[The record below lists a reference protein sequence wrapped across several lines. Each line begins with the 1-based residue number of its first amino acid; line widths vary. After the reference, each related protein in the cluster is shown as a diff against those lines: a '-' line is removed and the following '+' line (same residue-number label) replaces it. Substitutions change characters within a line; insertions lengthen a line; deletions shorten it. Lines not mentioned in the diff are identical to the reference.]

1 MAETDDTKHLTIA
14 IDGPAASGKSTVA
27 LELARRLNLLLV
39 DSGSMY
45 RAVTLLAI
53 ESGIPVDDEDALAR
67 IAVEVR
73 SSFRLRLRVGET
85 LRIFIGERDVTE
97 DVRSKQVGDAV
108 SPVSEVP
115 AVREEMVGL
124 QQYLVEGLG
133 AVMEG
138 RDIGTTVLPDAQ
150 VKIFLEAPPEERAR
164 RRFAELESK
173 GMEVSG
179 EEVAGE
185 IEKRDRIDSSREVSP
200 LRAAPDAVVLET
212 GGKTVADVVDEIVGI
227 ICNRGLME

>member
-1 MAETDDTKHLTIA
+1 
-14 IDGPAASGKSTVA
+14 
-27 LELARRLNLLLV
+27 
-39 DSGSMY
+39 
-45 RAVTLLAI
+45 
-53 ESGIPVDDEDALAR
+53 
-67 IAVEVR
+67 
-73 SSFRLRLRVGET
+73 
-85 LRIFIGERDVTE
+85 
-97 DVRSKQVGDAV
+97 
-108 SPVSEVP
+108 
-115 AVREEMVGL
+115 
-124 QQYLVEGLG
+124 
-133 AVMEG
+133 MEG